1 MENDLLTVLK
11 GAFPGLEWKTKGH
24 GYRAELPGGW
34 LEAESKLRMDAV
46 EAGFIAGFIAFY
58 AAAGKQKRQVL
69 ARSWRRS
76 DRAEVLAAM
85 RADLE
90 AIGKA
95 ALAAVEVT
103 NGR

>member
-11 GAFPGLEWKTKGH
+11 DAFPGLEWKTKGH
-24 GYRAELPGGW
+24 GYRAELPGGH

-46 EAGFIAGFIAFY
+46 EAGFIAFY